1 MRRGDINGPLKFNL
15 AAIAAETRKE
25 GRKAGF
31 LYAEGIFARR
41 LNDPVTHSLSQ
52 EEPLFFSSAAN
63 NPLVSQSGNP
73 IYEVF
78 TMSGIGLG
86 RESISICAPLARSR
100 LINVLRLELA
110 AVVCEHRL
118 ACG

>member
-1 MRRGDINGPLKFNL
+1 MDLLNSIWPPLQQKPG
-15 AAIAAETRKE
+15 RKE

-63 NPLVSQSGNP
+63 NPLVSQSVRKPN
-73 IYEVF
+73 
-78 TMSGIGLG
+78 L
-86 RESISICAPLARSR
+86 
-100 LINVLRLELA
+100 
-110 AVVCEHRL
+110 
-118 ACG
+118 